1 MLISGAYLMI
11 VGLKVLIPDTTKKG
25 KVQEAFDGNIW
36 SYYYWKKSNMVF
48 CSLWV
53 IFYSLAIIQFS
64 FCDAFGSAMYQFIVM
79 FTLFAMVIEWL
90 N

>member
-1 MLISGAYLMI
+1 
-11 VGLKVLIPDTTKKG
+11 
-25 KVQEAFDGNIW
+25 
-36 SYYYWKKSNMVF
+36 MVF

-64 FCDAFGSAMYQFIVM
+64 FCDAFGDRMYEYIVM
-79 FTLFAMVIEWL
+79 FKMLAMLIEWL